1 MEQLEREPDMLGAG
15 YTDGLGEPDENG
27 CQGWEDLDLAR
38 RFMYADCSDE
48 DGDLALCRLR
58 RQALF
63 PLGVPCPLK
72 AFPDVTSTYVLC
84 TEDRL
89 VNPDWSRRV
98 VQERLR
104 ANLVELP
111 GSHSPFWS
119 RPAEVARV
127 MSEADA

>member
-1 MEQLEREPDMLGAG
+1 M
-15 YTDGLGEPDENG
+15 
-27 CQGWEDLDLAR
+27 
-38 RFMYADCSDE
+38 
-48 DGDLALCRLR
+48 
-58 RQALF
+58 
-63 PLGVPCPLK
+63 K